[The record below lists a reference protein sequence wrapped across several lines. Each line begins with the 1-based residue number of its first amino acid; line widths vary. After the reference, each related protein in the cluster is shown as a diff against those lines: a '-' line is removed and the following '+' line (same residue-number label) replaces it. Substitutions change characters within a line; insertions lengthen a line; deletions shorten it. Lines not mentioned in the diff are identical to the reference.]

1 MNLLLCARSAGAA
14 ALAAACVLGGC
25 AIPGTHREE
34 AQIGADA
41 RSTAA
46 SQPASRPVVSVHEGA
61 WLMGQKLAANEPQP
75 AIFDTHVVF
84 NDSAPSLENV
94 ADWIAQSVGVRAVV
108 DASAQS
114 SAASSAS
121 LLRPGGGLRTSATV
135 VAQPGQSGVRPDGL
149 TGPLAQLPVLPQG
162 LATRLD
168 ALPVPMAAQTMAPV
182 SRPLR
187 YEGTL
192 RGFLDVVDTRFGV
205 WSHYRDGILSF
216 YRTETRTF
224 TVPSLPDASSM
235 SGSISTGD
243 SDSGQGSGSASGP
256 QSSAGGGS
264 GGTFTLGGGSDSSSS
279 GSGGQTIRLSVQ
291 ASPWANLEKTA
302 LAIAGP
308 GAQVVADSNLDVVTV
323 TGTPPQC
330 DRIAA
335 WIKGLNA
342 IFNRQIAIDV
352 HVYQVQLNQEDNYG
366 VNLGLA
372 YQSAGGHTG
381 VTVTGASIPL
391 VSSNASPMTLG
402 ASILG
407 GRLGGT
413 QVALQALS
421 TLGNV
426 SQLVARSGV
435 TQNGKLLALQA
446 AKQQGYVASTQT
458 TLATSVGSSTSM
470 QTATLVPGFT
480 SSFLPRLVGDRI
492 LIAFDMTL
500 SDLLGLQTFTS
511 GTGTGASSVQLPTM
525 QITRFE
531 QSVSLRPGETLVL
544 TGMRQQSDSVTNNGI
559 GSPYMAL
566 LGGGVDAQTGDTIIA
581 VVISARLL

>member
-1 MNLLLCARSAGAA
+1 MSLYLCTRPILAAALVAACLLAGCAVQATRRDEAGIDAGARSAAA
-14 ALAAACVLGGC
+14 A
-25 AIPGTHREE
+25 T
-34 AQIGADA
+34 
-41 RSTAA
+41 
-46 SQPASRPVVSVHEGA
+46 PASRSVVMVHEGS
-61 WLMGQKLAANEPQP
+61 WLMGEKVAANEPQP
-75 AIFDTHVVF
+75 AIFDAHLIF
-84 NDSAPSLENV
+84 NDSVPSLENV
-94 ADWIAQSVGVRAVV
+94 ADWIAETVGVRVV
-108 DASAQS
+108 IDASAQS
-114 SAASSAS
+114 QSLSRSA
-121 LLRPGGGLRTSATV
+121 LRPGSGGQHVEATTLVGPQAGQRPGAGAGLSTS
-135 VAQPGQSGVRPDGL
+135 
-149 TGPLAQLPVLPQG
+149 LPSLPEG

-168 ALPVPMAAQTMAPV
+168 TLPMPGATMEAV

-187 YEGTL
+187 FEGTL
-192 RGFLDVVDTRFGV
+192 RGFLDVVDTRFDV
-205 WSHYRDGILSF
+205 WSHYRDGVLTF
-216 YRTETRTF
+216 FRTETRTF
-224 TVPSLPDASSM
+224 TVPSLPDVSSM

-243 SDSGQGSGSASGP
+243 SDSGQGSAGASGA
-256 QSSAGGGS
+256 QSSAGAGA
-264 GGTFTLGGGSDSSSS
+264 GGTFTLGGGTDSSSS

-291 ASPWANLEKTA
+291 ASPWATLEKTA

-308 GAQVVADSNLDVVTV
+308 GTQVVADSNLDVLSV

-335 WIKGLNA
+335 WIRGLNA

-352 HVYQVQLNQEDNYG
+352 HVYQVQLSQEDNYG

-500 SDLLGLQTFTS
+500 SDLLSLQTFTS

-559 GSPYMAL
+559 GTPSMAL
-566 LGGGVDAQTGDTIIA
+566 LGGGVDAQKGDTVIA